1 MELFPLII
9 ATLFGL
15 VLGMAVIFVPL
26 KSRLSS
32 SREVQVGLESEA
44 RFLKER
50 VEELKH
56 QLAEA
61 EKREDQLQSTL
72 SEVQRKVSD
81 LEARKEETERAVQEK
96 QALLEKA
103 EENLKD
109 SFSALSA
116 KALKSNNESF
126 LELAKSSLE
135 KFQQSAQGDL
145 SKRQEAISN
154 LVKPLKESLGKV
166 DQSIQEIEKKR
177 SEAYGSLTEQIKHLM
192 TTQQALQAETGNL
205 VKALRA
211 PQVRGQWGEIQLRR
225 TVEMAGMLSHV
236 DFLEQESVSTEEGG
250 QRPDMVVEMP
260 SGRQVVVDAKAPLA
274 AYLDA
279 LEAKDVES
287 QIQFMKQH
295 ARQIRDHL
303 KKLGAKSYWKQFDPT
318 PEFVV
323 LFLPGETF
331 FSAALEQDPGLIE
344 YGVEQR
350 VILATPTTLI
360 ALLKAVA
367 YGWKQEEIAKEAKT
381 ISEQGKIVYDRL
393 RILSDRMGKLGT
405 HLGRTV
411 SAFNETARTTD
422 ARLLPAARRLKELHA
437 SSDKPLESP
446 PLVQEQPDPPRA
458 SELDNENKPSR
469 EHS

>member
-1 MELFPLII
+1 
-9 ATLFGL
+9 
-15 VLGMAVIFVPL
+15 
-26 KSRLSS
+26 
-32 SREVQVGLESEA
+32 
-44 RFLKER
+44 
-50 VEELKH
+50 
-56 QLAEA
+56 
-61 EKREDQLQSTL
+61 
-72 SEVQRKVSD
+72 
-81 LEARKEETERAVQEK
+81 
-96 QALLEKA
+96 
-103 EENLKD
+103 
-109 SFSALSA
+109 
-116 KALKSNNESF
+116 
-126 LELAKSSLE
+126 
-135 KFQQSAQGDL
+135 
-145 SKRQEAISN
+145 
-154 LVKPLKESLGKV
+154 
-166 DQSIQEIEKKR
+166 
-177 SEAYGSLTEQIKHLM
+177 M

-211 PQVRGQWGEIQLRR
+211 PQVRGQWGEMQLRR

-236 DFLEQESVSTEEGG
+236 DFLEQESVATEEGA

-279 LEAKDVES
+279 LEAPDGES

-303 KKLGAKSYWKQFDPT
+303 KKLGTKAYWKQFDPT

-367 YGWKQEEIAKEAKT
+367 YGWKQEEIAREAKT
-381 ISEQGKIVYDRL
+381 ISEQGKIVYERL

-437 SSDKPLESP
+437 SSEKTLESP
-446 PLVQEQPDPPRA
+446 KMVQEQPDPPRA
-458 SELDNENKPSR
+458 SELENEEESTR
-469 EHS
+469 ENP